1 VLSLTLFSH
10 KIIFELEKTKMI
22 EEKREYTEKRVRRNK
37 QTRDMLDSIENAY
50 KGKVQ
55 MLKNKLTEERVE
67 QRSARIAQKRLIA
80 ELEKTLKKQQMK

>member
-1 VLSLTLFSH
+1 MPFLTLFSH

-55 MLKNKLTEERVE
+55 MLKNKLSEERVE
-67 QRSARIAQKRLIA
+67 QRSARIA
-80 ELEKTLKKQQMK
+80 

>member
-1 VLSLTLFSH
+1 
-10 KIIFELEKTKMI
+10 MI